1 MGGQTNLPIEK
12 TEVQQRRLHTKS
24 QPLEQLDKV
33 IEEIRRLMLSSAI
46 EAVNN
51 EKLRR
56 RDPERVPGKK
66 KKKQQQQHSWRGE
79 DG

>member
-1 MGGQTNLPIEK
+1 MGGQTNLLIEK
-12 TEVQQRRLHTKS
+12 KEVQQRRLHTKS

-33 IEEIRRLMLSSAI
+33 IEEIIRLMLSSAI
-46 EAVNN
+46 EEVNN

-66 KKKQQQQHSWRGE
+66 KKKKQQ
-79 DG
+79 